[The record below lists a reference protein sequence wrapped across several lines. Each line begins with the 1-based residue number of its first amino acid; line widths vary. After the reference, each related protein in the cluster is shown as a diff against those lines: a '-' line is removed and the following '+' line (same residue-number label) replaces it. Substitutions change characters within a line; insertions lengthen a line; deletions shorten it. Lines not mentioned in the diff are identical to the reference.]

1 MAARLLGNIW
11 RIQLD
16 YDDQERVISLLRSV
30 NRPGMDIVID
40 SLEAKGYFD
49 AKCYGHHRYKGGMS
63 AHALEVYD
71 YVMANNSFGLPADS
85 ICIAALFHDFGKA
98 VRRIS
103 KYTGEHPERSV
114 ILLDELGL
122 ELTDSERTAIG
133 CHHRKDFTFVLC
145 PLRRLLSMGDCA
157 STGAWKRA
165 HAR

>member
-1 MAARLLGNIW
+1 ME
-11 RIQLD
+11 D
-16 YDDQERVISLLRSV
+16 SKERVISLLRSV
-30 NRPGMDIVID
+30 NRPGMDKVID

-71 YVMANNSFGLPADS
+71 YMTANNSFGLPADS

-98 VRRIS
+98 VRRS
-103 KYTGEHPERSV
+103 GRYAGQHPERSV

-122 ELTDSERTAIG
+122 ALSDDERTAIY
-133 CHHRKDFTFVLC
+133 CHHKKDLTFLTC

-157 STGAWKRA
+157 STGAWKRE
-165 HAR
+165 HEKKK

>member
-1 MAARLLGNIW
+1 MTNK
-11 RIQLD
+11 
-16 YDDQERVISLLRSV
+16 ERVISLLRSV
-30 NRPGMDIVID
+30 NRPGMDKVID

-71 YVMANNSFGLPADS
+71 YMMANNSFGLPADS

-98 VRRIS
+98 VRRS
-103 KYTGEHPERSV
+103 HKYTGQHPERSV